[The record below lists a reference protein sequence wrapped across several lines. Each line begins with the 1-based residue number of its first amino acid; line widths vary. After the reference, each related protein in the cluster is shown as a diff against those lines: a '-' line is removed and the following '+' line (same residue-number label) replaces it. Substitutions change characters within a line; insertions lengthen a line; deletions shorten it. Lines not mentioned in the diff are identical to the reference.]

1 MGGLFG
7 GSPDTSAA
15 EESLAMQRKQMAD
28 AEAKA
33 LEDKRNLEEQMA
45 GRRRARSVNGSRA
58 LLSEARL
65 NPETG
70 VETLGTETPP
80 TGGY

>member
-7 GSPDTSAA
+7 GAPDTSAA

-28 AEAKA
+28 AESKA
-33 LEDKRNLEEQMA
+33 LEDKRNLEEQMSA
-45 GRRRARSVNGSRA
+45 RRRSRVGSRA
-58 LLSEARL
+58 LLSESRL

-70 VETLGTETPP
+70 IETLGTDETPP